1 MTDPDGK
8 LLRQYAYNGHAQVL
22 READGEGNETLFAYD
37 SLGQKIEERTSI
49 RREKG
54 VAYYRVKA
62 YRYDL
67 QGNKTE
73 ELYGETEAAEG
84 ESPSQWQRI
93 RFTYDT
99 NNRLIRVEDDFGARV
114 QYDYD
119 CLGNRT
125 LEEQT
130 IEEGSNEPSASVI
143 TKTAGGSKRQR
154 RSRGTGGSVWQ

>member
-1 MTDPDGK
+1 MNIPS
-8 LLRQYAYNGHAQVL
+8 LLRV
-22 READGEGNETLFAYD
+22 
-37 SLGQKIEERTSI
+37 
-49 RREKG
+49 
-54 VAYYRVKA
+54 

-99 NNRLIRVEDDFGARV
+99 NNRLIRVEDDFGAKV

-130 IEEGSNEPSASVI
+130 IEEGVKRTIRFRYNKNGWRI
-143 TKTAGGSKRQR
+143 QKTEEIQGN
-154 RSRGTGGSVWQ
+154 GGSVWQ